1 MRGSGGGEGERGRAR
16 YTHLSFHSSRQDKKK
31 KKKKNDDEER
41 EEKEAF
47 LLELARRLSL
57 ASGIKTFQYGHFL
70 IKSSSSRS
78 NIEAWAWKTGVEK
91 DSPVSKKVR
100 PRSRSQGNVGVG
112 GETRRVVSKRGFAVV
127 VYKLAGVRR
136 GMGRPLR
143 RVELHPKTTLTSR
156 RLKIGML
163 SLNRVCAVCLI
174 N

>member
-1 MRGSGGGEGERGRAR
+1 MEKEERGDHCEVARAFNSKRRRNERKRGGEGERGRAR

-78 NIEAWAWKTGVEK
+78 NIEAWA
-91 DSPVSKKVR
+91 
-100 PRSRSQGNVGVG
+100 
-112 GETRRVVSKRGFAVV
+112 
-127 VYKLAGVRR
+127 
-136 GMGRPLR
+136 
-143 RVELHPKTTLTSR
+143 
-156 RLKIGML
+156 
-163 SLNRVCAVCLI
+163 
-174 N
+174 